1 MNRTFI
7 FNIVAVVICIISLGS
22 CASSTKT
29 ITVLHTNDTHSTIMP
44 LSPNLD
50 DTLKAGR
57 AGFLR
62 RIAMLQQERKE
73 DPDLLLFDS
82 GDFSQGS
89 PYYTIFMGEVEVEL
103 MNRMG
108 YDAITIG
115 NHEFDYGLDNMAKL
129 FKQAKF
135 PVVCSNLDFKGTPLE
150 GIVKPYVIIKR
161 KGLKIGVFG
170 LSPKLE
176 GLVLTQNFGNTKFL
190 DPAETAKM
198 MTDKLKNELK
208 CDIVICLSHLGWDTR
223 PCMEDADMVRVTKGL
238 DLVLGGHTHTYM
250 RELRYVPDADNKQV
264 AVDQNGKHAI
274 YVGKMK
280 IEVARNK

>member
-135 PVVCSNLDFKGTPLE
+135 PVVCSNLDFQGTPLE

>member
-135 PVVCSNLDFKGTPLE
+135 PVVCSNLDFQGTPLE

-250 RELRYVPDADNKQV
+250 RELRYLPDADNKQV